1 MGRAYGLELWYDV
14 SVPLPGID
22 AYLARCA
29 ARLAAIDRD
38 LELEAIGHLADGN
51 LHILVARQDA
61 ARRSSPMPPSR
72 RALYDGLAAQGG
84 SFSAEHGIGRDK
96 RDALA
101 RYADPGKLAV
111 MRRLKAALDPDGILN
126 RGKVL
131 P

>member
-1 MGRAYGLELWYDV
+1 MRSAISPTAICTFWWRARRR
-14 SVPLPGID
+14 SPIVPH
-22 AYLARCA
+22 
-29 ARLAAIDRD
+29 AAI
-38 LELEAIGHLADGN
+38 EA
-51 LHILVARQDA
+51 
-61 ARRSSPMPPSR
+61 
-72 RALYDGLAAQGG
+72 ALYDGLAAQGG